1 MSTSPVLGRETL
13 RNIRTQG
20 FLNGIALLL
29 SATHADATLAK
40 QLSWGDGAPTHTAAT
55 GSVYIRLDAADSDLV
70 FYRNTDGA
78 ATWETIVGSELTDLL
93 AATNAWTAANTFSHA
108 SGVTTDTVTERS
120 VGAGVTIDGVK
131 LLDSHIVDSVGFY
144 DAAAPTKIVRL
155 DAGAVT
161 AGNTRVL
168 AMPDADVTITTAGA
182 ALLDD
187 AAAVNQRATLGLVIG
202 TDVQAYDADLA
213 AIAALVS
220 AADKIPYSTG
230 VATWVLADFTAAG
243 RALVDD
249 ASAAAQRTTLGVVI
263 GTDVQA
269 YDADLAAIAAL
280 VSAAD
285 KLPYSTGVATWA
297 LADFSAAGRAL
308 VDDASAAA
316 QRTTLGLV
324 IGTDVQ
330 AYDASLLSLAALATA
345 ADRLPYA
352 TGVDT
357 YAEAVFTAA
366 GRALVDDA
374 SAVAQRTTLG
384 LVIGTDVQAYDAD
397 LLELA
402 GDSKVPVVPS
412 LAAAAEAG
420 NAIAVTIGLIAPGN
434 GTVGRTQRLHCRL
447 YAATMIESL
456 AASFTMAETGT
467 GTEISTTANAAL
479 LIDTDAA
486 GAAIVTVT
494 DVSGVFVGTVYL
506 EVAPVN
512 LLGSPRILALVFA

>member
-120 VGAGVTIDGVK
+120 VGAGITMDGAK
-131 LLDSHIVDSVGFY
+131 ILDGHIVDSVGFY

-202 TDVQAYDADLA
+202 TDVQAYDADL
-213 AIAALVS
+213 
-220 AADKIPYSTG
+220 
-230 VATWVLADFTAAG
+230 
-243 RALVDD
+243 
-249 ASAAAQRTTLGVVI
+249 
-263 GTDVQA
+263 
-269 YDADLAAIAAL
+269 
-280 VSAAD
+280 
-285 KLPYSTGVATWA
+285 
-297 LADFSAAGRAL
+297 
-308 VDDASAAA
+308 
-316 QRTTLGLV
+316 
-324 IGTDVQ
+324 
-330 AYDASLLSLAALATA
+330 
-345 ADRLPYA
+345 
-352 TGVDT
+352 
-357 YAEAVFTAA
+357 
-366 GRALVDDA
+366 
-374 SAVAQRTTLG
+374 
-384 LVIGTDVQAYDAD
+384 
-397 LLELA
+397 LELS
-402 GDSKVPVVPS
+402 GDGKVPVVPS

-456 AASFTMAETGT
+456 AASFTLAETGT